1 METIIGFTIVFIQIF
16 ASLLTWSIFIWILMR
31 WFARGKSPLG
41 EMLEQIV
48 QPILKPL
55 RWARIG
61 MFDLSPIIAFY
72 LIDFIAKTFTSL
84 LSQYVG

>member
-1 METIIGFTIVFIQIF
+1 METLLGFLVLFIQIF
-16 ASLLTWSIFIWILMR
+16 ASLLTWSIFIWILMS

-48 QPILKPL
+48 RPILKPF

-61 MFDLSPIIAFY
+61 MFDLAPIIAFY
-72 LIDFIAKTFTSL
+72 TIRLVSNLLIQIITNYL
-84 LSQYVG
+84 